1 MPYEAVNAYT
11 VLVGES
17 GSATTV
23 SVHGSADAAWRAL
36 DEAVRSRSTSWMP
49 RTGDAAALADRWR
62 RGAPERRFWQVSAHQ
77 LQVMMPTTGTTP
89 HRPAGPSPTGTET
102 RSPWRWRSHGR
113 GRTRAGSWGTLTAAR
128 QSGEQA

>member
-23 SVHGSADAAWRAL
+23 SVHGSADEAWRAL
-36 DEAVRSRSTSWMP
+36 AEAVRSRSTSWMP
-49 RTGDAAALADRWR
+49 RNGEAAALADRWR

-77 LQVMMPTTGTTP
+77 LQVMVPATGTAPSRPVGPASPTAEIHSP
-89 HRPAGPSPTGTET
+89 RRWRPRWRRNTPAGS
-102 RSPWRWRSHGR
+102 
-113 GRTRAGSWGTLTAAR
+113 AG
-128 QSGEQA
+128 